1 MRVLLALGLC
11 LVALGARAQQPV
23 EVPEWFPESFL
34 EFPQDVR
41 EAAREGKRMVL
52 YFWQPG
58 CPYCKQIKE
67 TTLAEPG
74 IVERMQRQ
82 FVPVALNLFGAR
94 EVEWLDG
101 RRMSEKALAG
111 ALGIRGTP
119 TLIFLDEKGAEVQRL
134 VGYVPPDRFAR
145 ALQAAARP

>member
-1 MRVLLALGLC
+1 MRVLLALALC
-11 LVALGARAQQPV
+11 LAALGARGQQPV

-34 EFPQDVR
+34 EFPQDAQ
-41 EAAREGKRMVL
+41 EAARERKRLML

-58 CPYCKQIKE
+58 CTYCKRMKE
-67 TTLAEPG
+67 TTLAEPA
-74 IVERMQRQ
+74 IVERLRRQ

-94 EVEWLDG
+94 EAEWMDG

-111 ALGIRGTP
+111 TLGIRGTP
-119 TLIFLDEKGAEVQRL
+119 TLIFLDEKGAEVLRL
-134 VGYVPPDRFAR
+134 VGYVPPERFAQ